1 MKKMRVFAG
10 KHVLDVAGQS
20 QRTALFIVAASRH
33 DWATKVGQSSIALD
47 KGCFIMRSAKAIAT
61 WASVAA
67 VACSI
72 FVFSWV
78 GLALLGF

>member
-10 KHVLDVAGQS
+10 KACCSMWPPSHSRVVYSPRPILAIIE
-20 QRTALFIVAASRH
+20 QRRSNTVRWLYIRV
-33 DWATKVGQSSIALD
+33 
-47 KGCFIMRSAKAIAT
+47 FIMRSARTIAT

-72 FVFSWV
+72 FAFSWV

>member
-1 MKKMRVFAG
+1 
-10 KHVLDVAGQS
+10 
-20 QRTALFIVAASRH
+20 
-33 DWATKVGQSSIALD
+33 
-47 KGCFIMRSAKAIAT
+47 MRSAKTIAT

>member
-1 MKKMRVFAG
+1 MW
-10 KHVLDVAGQS
+10 
-20 QRTALFIVAASRH
+20 QRSHSPPLCLLGRIVAMIEQRRSDRVR
-33 DWATKVGQSSIALD
+33 WLCK
-47 KGCFIMRSAKAIAT
+47 KGFFNMRSAKTIAT

-72 FVFSWV
+72 FAFSWV